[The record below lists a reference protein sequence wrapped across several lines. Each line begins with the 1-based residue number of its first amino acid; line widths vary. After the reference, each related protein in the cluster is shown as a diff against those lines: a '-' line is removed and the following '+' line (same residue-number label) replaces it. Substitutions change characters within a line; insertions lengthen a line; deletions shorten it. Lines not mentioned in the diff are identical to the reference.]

1 VSELWGSTRL
11 DIGPDGRPGTAVRPI
26 RLADWF
32 DAPLEQISETAASIR
47 RSLPL
52 TIGITSEP
60 PPPRVRPII
69 EALTLTLCSTEIES
83 PSGEL
88 IQVTD
93 PETSYEGLRA
103 TVEANPQAAVALG
116 QLLRQTPDLETTA
129 ALAAEAAVYSMLLGG
144 REFADWLSG
153 AGERR
158 AANRLPAA
166 RVRLQRSD
174 NRLTVQLDHPTRRNA
189 LSVAMREELFCALEL
204 AVLDEQ
210 ITSVALSGAGESFCS
225 GGDLAEFGTA
235 DDLVAAYLVR
245 LDRAPWRL
253 LDDLKNRLD
262 ERLLVRVNGAVIGAG
277 AEMAAFGGR
286 VICTQATYFQL
297 PEISMGLVPGAGGTV
312 SITRRIGRWR
322 AAWIMLTG
330 HRIDAETALRWGL
343 VDELESTEGE
353 S

>member
-1 VSELWGSTRL
+1 MSEHWGFSGL
-11 DIGPDGRPGTAVRPI
+11 DIGPDGRLGTAIRRI

-32 DAPLEQISETAASIR
+32 DAPLDQISETAAAIG

-60 PPPRVRPII
+60 PPPRVRPLI
-69 EALTLTLCSTEIES
+69 EALTLTLCGPEIES
-83 PSGEL
+83 HSSEL

-103 TVEANPQAAVALG
+103 AVEEKPQAAVALG
-116 QLLRQTPDLETTA
+116 QLLRQTPHLETTA

-153 AGERR
+153 AGARR
-158 AANRLPAA
+158 AATRPPATLVRLRRSGNRL
-166 RVRLQRSD
+166 
-174 NRLTVQLDHPTRRNA
+174 NVQLDHPERRNA

-210 ITSVALSGAGESFCS
+210 ITDVELSGAGESFCS

-235 DDLVAAYLVR
+235 VDLVAAYLVR

-253 LDDLKNRLD
+253 LNDLRNRLD
-262 ERLLVRVNGAVIGAG
+262 ERLWIRVHGAVIGAG

-286 VICTQATYFQL
+286 VTCTRATYFQL

-312 SITRRIGRWR
+312 SVTRRIGRWR
-322 AAWIMLTG
+322 AAWAMLTG
-330 HRIDAETALRWGL
+330 HRIDADTALRWGL
-343 VDELESTEGE
+343 VDEIESRERA